1 MVPRASGTF
10 GEQVQI
16 MRKKRKGMTE
26 KEMFEKAYERGN
38 PQYWLNRTRPKKK
51 KEYKLTKKDW
61 MEILEFWPLSIVT
74 PAMILL
80 ILFGPYIM
88 R

>member
-1 MVPRASGTF
+1 M
-10 GEQVQI
+10 
-16 MRKKRKGMTE
+16 K
-26 KEMFEKAYERGN
+26 N
-38 PQYWLNRTRPKKK
+38 K

-80 ILFGPYIM
+80 ILFGPIIM

>member
-1 MVPRASGTF
+1 VVPGAFGTSRK
-10 GEQVQI
+10 QVQV
-16 MRKKRKGMTE
+16 MGKKKKAMSE
-26 KEMFEKAYERGN
+26 KEMFLKAYERGN
-38 PQYWLNRTRPKKK
+38 PQFWLNRTRSKKK

-61 MEILEFWPLSIVT
+61 IELLEFWPLSIVT

-80 ILFGPYIM
+80 ILFGPYIL